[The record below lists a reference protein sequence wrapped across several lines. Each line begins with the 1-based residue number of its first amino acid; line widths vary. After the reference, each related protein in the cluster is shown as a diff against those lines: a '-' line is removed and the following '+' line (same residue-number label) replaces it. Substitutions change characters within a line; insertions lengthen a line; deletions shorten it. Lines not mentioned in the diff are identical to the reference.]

1 MVWSTDLDALMPH
14 TITHKSLSSFSTDGY
29 ATEVWST
36 GISYTARVVGKQTL
50 VKTFEGTE
58 ELATTVVY
66 VKTSSTFGASDQI
79 TLPDGSTPPLLAAE
93 TYPDETGHHHAKLM
107 FGG

>member
-14 TITHKSLSSFSTDGY
+14 TITHKSLTAFSTDGY

-36 GISYTARVVGKQTL
+36 GVSYAARVVGKQTL

-93 TYPDETGHHHAKLM
+93 TYPDETGVHHAKLM